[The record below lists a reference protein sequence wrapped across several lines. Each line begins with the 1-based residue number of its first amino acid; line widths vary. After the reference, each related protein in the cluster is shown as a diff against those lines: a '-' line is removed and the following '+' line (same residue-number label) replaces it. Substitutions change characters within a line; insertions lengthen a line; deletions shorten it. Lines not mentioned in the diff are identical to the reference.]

1 MPRVCSMGVGNGF
14 QTTRSHPEIQSLIT
28 KDMEDDSIVNAIDT
42 SKPIPD
48 ASGNIVLTHYSRQEG
63 LTELDPTYMGRMDE
77 TGQTIGLRNS
87 NFRQGIP
94 AIPYTSYGLN
104 VGYPE
109 GYKKE
114 IGLGDV
120 EYTAVLPATRI
131 YDIES
136 DPEYL
141 GVEWTKIIKE
151 RNINPMDK
159 KSKND
164 ILSKL
169 ILDAGYAG
177 FFVSNG
183 AGYGLTAAIFESLQV
198 K

>member
-1 MPRVCSMGVGNGF
+1 MPKVCAMGVGNGF
-14 QTTRSHPEIQSLIT
+14 QTTRSHPEIQSLIV
-28 KDMEDDSIVNAIDT
+28 KDMEDDTLSSEIDV

-48 ASGNIVLTHYSRQEG
+48 ADGNIVLTHYSEQEG
-63 LTELDPTYMGRMDE
+63 LTELDPTYMGRMNE
-77 TGQTIGLRNS
+77 AGQTIGLRNS

-114 IGLGDV
+114 TGLGDV
-120 EYTAVLPATRI
+120 EYTAKLPANRV
-131 YDIES
+131 YDIE
-136 DPEYL
+136 
-141 GVEWTKIIKE
+141 
-151 RNINPMDK
+151 K

>member
-1 MPRVCSMGVGNGF
+1 MPKVCAMGVGNGF
-14 QTTRSHPEIQSLIT
+14 QTTRSHPEIQSLIV
-28 KDMEDDSIVNAIDT
+28 KDMEDDTLSSEIDV

-48 ASGNIVLTHYSRQEG
+48 ADGNILLTHYSEQEG
-63 LTELDPTYMGRMDE
+63 LTELDPTYMGRMNE
-77 TGQTIGLRNS
+77 AGQTIGLRNS

-120 EYTAVLPATRI
+120 EYTAKLPANRV

-141 GVEWTKIIKE
+141 GIEWARLIKE

-164 ILSKL
+164 ILSQL

>member
-1 MPRVCSMGVGNGF
+1 MGVGNGF
-14 QTTRSHPEIQSLIT
+14 QTTRSHPEIQSLIV
-28 KDMEDDSIVNAIDT
+28 KDMEDDTLSSEIDV

-48 ASGNIVLTHYSRQEG
+48 ADGNILLTHYSEQEG
-63 LTELDPTYMGRMDE
+63 LTELDPTYMGRMNE
-77 TGQTIGLRNS
+77 AGQTIGLRNS

-120 EYTAVLPATRI
+120 EYTAKLPANRV

-141 GVEWTKIIKE
+141 GIEWARLIKE

-164 ILSKL
+164 ILSQL

>member
-1 MPRVCSMGVGNGF
+1 M
-14 QTTRSHPEIQSLIT
+14 
-28 KDMEDDSIVNAIDT
+28 
-42 SKPIPD
+42 
-48 ASGNIVLTHYSRQEG
+48 
-63 LTELDPTYMGRMDE
+63 
-77 TGQTIGLRNS
+77 
-87 NFRQGIP
+87 
-94 AIPYTSYGLN
+94 
-104 VGYPE
+104 
-109 GYKKE
+109 
-114 IGLGDV
+114 GDV
-120 EYTAVLPATRI
+120 EYTAKLPANRV

-141 GVEWTKIIKE
+141 GIEWARLIKE

-164 ILSKL
+164 ILSQL